1 MKPSELKPNSTLRNI
16 IVIGSV
22 VAILGVLAAGLLKP
36 AQEGNKSTALLEG
49 KAAPVFDLAM
59 INGGRIQ
66 LEQFKG
72 KPVVLNF
79 FASWCVPCKD
89 EAPMLSQAAV
99 EYSKKGVVFLG
110 IAYNDKE
117 DKAREFANT
126 YDLGFPILMDDSS
139 DAGRT
144 SVKYAL
150 FGVPETFFIDK
161 DGIVQKHH
169 PEPITRAKLEAGLKR
184 IGVE

>member
-1 MKPSELKPNSTLRNI
+1 MNTSLRNLIVGTI
-16 IVIGSV
+16 II
-22 VAILGVLAAGLLKP
+22 ALLGVLLGGLLSP
-36 AQEGNKSTALLEG
+36 AQPGNKSTAALEG
-49 KAAPVFDLAM
+49 KPAPTFDLSM
-59 INGGRIQ
+59 INGGRIN

-89 EAPMLSQAAV
+89 EAPMFSSAAI
-99 EYSKKGVVFLG
+99 EYSQKGVIFLG

-117 DKAREFANT
+117 DKAREFANQF
-126 YDLGFPILMDDSS
+126 DLGFPILMDDSS
-139 DAGRT
+139 DQGRT

-161 DGIVQKHH
+161 NGVVQKHY
-169 PEPITRAKLEAGLKR
+169 PKPIERAELEAGLKL

>member
-1 MKPSELKPNSTLRNI
+1 MNTAIRNI
-16 IVIGSV
+16 IIGAVI
-22 VAILGVLAAGLLKP
+22 VAVLGVLLGGLLSP
-36 AQEGNKSTALLEG
+36 SQPGNKSTAALEG
-49 KAAPVFDLAM
+49 KPAPSFDLTL

-89 EAPMLSQAAV
+89 EAPMFSRAAL
-99 EYSKKGVVFLG
+99 EYSKKGVIFLG

-117 DKAREFANT
+117 DKAREFANQF
-126 YDLGFPILMDDSS
+126 DLGFPIMMDDSS

-161 DGIVQKHH
+161 DGVVKKHY
-169 PEPITRAKLEAGLKR
+169 PKPIERTELEAGLKLV
-184 IGVE
+184 GVK

>member
-1 MKPSELKPNSTLRNI
+1 MNKGITNI
-16 IVIGSV
+16 IIIAV
-22 VAILGVLAAGLLKP
+22 VVVILGVLLGGLLSP
-36 AQEGNKSTALLEG
+36 SQPGNTSTAALEG
-49 KAAPVFDLAM
+49 KVAPEFDLAM

-89 EAPMLSQAAV
+89 EAPMFSRAAV
-99 EYSKKGVVFLG
+99 EYSKKGVIFIG

-117 DKAREFANT
+117 DKAREFANQF
-126 YDLGFPILMDDSS
+126 DLGFPIMMDDSS

-161 DGIVQKHH
+161 NGVIQKHY
-169 PEPITRAKLEAGLKR
+169 PKPIERDELEAGLKLV
-184 IGVE
+184 GVQ

>member
-1 MKPSELKPNSTLRNI
+1 MNTQIRNLI
-16 IVIGSV
+16 IGVVV
-22 VAILGVLAAGLLKP
+22 VALFAVLLGGLLTP
-36 AQEGNKSTALLEG
+36 NQPDNKSTAQLEG
-49 KAAPVFDLAM
+49 KAAPVFDLALLG
-59 INGGRIQ
+59 GGRIT

-89 EAPMLSQAAV
+89 EAPMFSQAAV
-99 EYSKKGVVFLG
+99 EYSPKGVIFLG

-117 DKAREFANT
+117 DKAKEFASQF
-126 YDLGFPILMDDSS
+126 DLGFPIMMDDSS
-139 DAGRT
+139 DKGRT

-161 DGIVQKHH
+161 NGIIQKHY
-169 PEPITRAKLEAGLKR
+169 PKPIERTELEAGLKL

>member
-1 MKPSELKPNSTLRNI
+1 MKKGFTNI
-16 IVIGSV
+16 IIIGVVI
-22 VAILGVLAAGLLKP
+22 AILAVLLGGLLSP
-36 AQEGNKSTALLEG
+36 TSPSNKSTAALEG
-49 KAAPVFDLAM
+49 KVAPVFDLAM
-59 INGGRIQ
+59 INGGRIK

-89 EAPMLSQAAV
+89 EAPMFSRAAV

-110 IAYNDKE
+110 IAYNDKA
-117 DKAREFANT
+117 DKAKEFANQF
-126 YDLGFPILMDDSS
+126 DLGFPIMMDDSS
-139 DAGRT
+139 DNGRT

-161 DGIVQKHH
+161 NGVVQKHYPKPIER
-169 PEPITRAKLEAGLKR
+169 PELEAGLKLV
-184 IGVE
+184 GVE

>member
-1 MKPSELKPNSTLRNI
+1 MTTTVRNFL
-16 IVIGSV
+16 VGGV
-22 VAILGVLAAGLLKP
+22 VATLLLVLGAGLLRP
-36 AQEGNKSTALLEG
+36 AQPGNKSTAALEG
-49 KAAPVFDLAM
+49 QPAPSFDLAM
-59 INGGRIQ
+59 INGGRIK

-89 EAPMLSQAAV
+89 EAPMLSSAAI
-99 EYSKKGVVFLG
+99 EYSQKGVIFLG

-117 DKAREFANT
+117 DKAREFAST
-126 YDLGFPILMDDSS
+126 YDLGFPIAMDDNSNL
-139 DAGRT
+139 GRT

-161 DGIVQKHH
+161 NGIVQKHF
-169 PEPITRAKLEAGLKR
+169 PKPIERAELEAGLKLL
-184 IGVE
+184 GVD

>member
-1 MKPSELKPNSTLRNI
+1 MKNRFTNI
-16 IVIGSV
+16 IIIAVVI
-22 VAILGVLAAGLLKP
+22 AVLAVLLGGLLRP
-36 AQEGNKSTALLEG
+36 AEQGNKSTALLED
-49 KAAPVFDLAM
+49 KPAPTFDLAM

-72 KPVVLNF
+72 KPVVINF

-89 EAPMLSQAAV
+89 EAPMFSRAAV
-99 EYSKKGVVFLG
+99 DYSKKGVIFLG
-110 IAYNDKE
+110 IAYNDKQ
-117 DKAREFANT
+117 DKAREFANQF
-126 YDLGFPILMDDSS
+126 DLGFPILMDDSS

-161 DGIVQKHH
+161 DGVVKKHF
-169 PEPITRAKLEAGLKR
+169 PKPIERTELEAGLKLV
-184 IGVE
+184 GVQ

>member
-1 MKPSELKPNSTLRNI
+1 MKNGFTNI
-16 IVIGSV
+16 IIIAVVIV
-22 VAILGVLAAGLLKP
+22 VLAVLLGGLLRP
-36 AQEGNKSTALLEG
+36 AEQGNKSTALLEN
-49 KAAPVFDLAM
+49 KPAPTFDLAM

-72 KPVVLNF
+72 KPVVINF

-89 EAPMLSQAAV
+89 EAPMFSRAAV
-99 EYSKKGVVFLG
+99 EYSKKGVIFLG
-110 IAYNDKE
+110 IAYNDKQ
-117 DKAREFANT
+117 DKAREFANQF
-126 YDLGFPILMDDSS
+126 DLGFPILMDDSS

-161 DGIVQKHH
+161 DGVVKKHF
-169 PEPITRAKLEAGLKR
+169 PKPIERAELEAGLKLV
-184 IGVE
+184 GVQ

>member
-1 MKPSELKPNSTLRNI
+1 MNSSLRNVLVGAV
-16 IVIGSV
+16 VI
-22 VAILGVLAAGLLKP
+22 ALLGVLLAGLLRP
-36 AQEGNKSTALLEG
+36 AQPGNKSTAALEG
-49 KAAPVFDLAM
+49 QPAPEFDLAM
-59 INGGRIQ
+59 LGGGRMK

-89 EAPMLSQAAV
+89 EAPMFSRAAV
-99 EYSKKGVVFLG
+99 EYSQKGVIFLG
-110 IAYNDKE
+110 IAYNDKP
-117 DKAREFANT
+117 DKAREFANM
-126 YDLGFPILMDDSS
+126 YDLGFPIAMDDNTN
-139 DAGRT
+139 AGRT

-161 DGIVQKHH
+161 NGVVQKHF
-169 PEPITRAKLEAGLKR
+169 PKPIERAELEAGLKL

>member
-1 MKPSELKPNSTLRNI
+1 MNTAVRNI
-16 IVIGSV
+16 IIGAVI
-22 VAILGVLAAGLLKP
+22 VAVLAVLLGGLLTP
-36 AQEGNKSTALLEG
+36 TQPGNKSTAALEG
-49 KAAPVFDLAM
+49 KPAPSFDLTL

-89 EAPMLSQAAV
+89 EAPMFSRAAI
-99 EYSKKGVVFLG
+99 EYSKKGVIFLG

-117 DKAREFANT
+117 DKAREFANQF
-126 YDLGFPILMDDSS
+126 DLGFPIMMDDSS

-150 FGVPETFFIDK
+150 FGVPETFFIDSNGVVK
-161 DGIVQKHH
+161 KHY
-169 PEPITRAKLEAGLKR
+169 PKPIERAELEAGLKLL
-184 IGVE
+184 GVE